1 MFKFF
6 KDWYESHLTD
16 PNQVALALI
25 ILSITL
31 ITYILLST
39 VAPILVAIVL
49 AYMLEGVVG
58 RINESN
64 QVRRES
70 IVLIVYVSFLAIAI
84 ITLFLLVPIMLDQLT
99 LLIKTLPSMLERGKI
114 LLLDFT
120 SNNNNFISEA
130 QLTQIFSTMNSEI
143 SVAGRSLIS
152 YSLSCLLYTSP
163 SPRDRG

>member
-49 AYMLEGVVG
+49 AYMLEGA
-58 RINESN
+58 
-64 QVRRES
+64 
-70 IVLIVYVSFLAIAI
+70 VSY
-84 ITLFLLVPIMLDQLT
+84 THLT
-99 LLIKTLPSMLERGKI
+99 LPTK
-114 LLLDFT
+114 
-120 SNNNNFISEA
+120 A
-130 QLTQIFSTMNSEI
+130 
-143 SVAGRSLIS
+143 
-152 YSLSCLLYTSP
+152 
-163 SPRDRG
+163 

>member
-39 VAPILVAIVL
+39 VAPILVAIIL

-58 RINESN
+58 RFNESSN
-64 QVRRES
+64 LRREA
-70 IVLIVYVSFLAIAI
+70 IVLFVYVSFIAI
-84 ITLFLLVPIMLDQLT
+84 SIVTLFLLIPIMLEQLT
-99 LLIKTLPSMLERGKI
+99 LFIKALPLMLERGKA

-120 SNNNNFISEA
+120 SNDNSFISEE
-130 QLTQIFSTMNSEI
+130 QLTNIFSTMNSEI
-143 SVAGRSLIS
+143 SMAGRSIIS
-152 YSLSCLLYTSP
+152 YSISSAG
-163 SPRDRG
+163 SIFGIMI

>member
-25 ILSITL
+25 ILSITM

-58 RINESN
+58 RINESK

-120 SNNNNFISEA
+120 SNNNNFISEIIS
-130 QLTQIFSTMNSEI
+130 TEKYSKRIVSEIFSKI
-143 SVAGRSLIS
+143 
-152 YSLSCLLYTSP
+152 P
-163 SPRDRG
+163 K

>member
-120 SNNNNFISEA
+120 SNNNVEKKNTI
-130 QLTQIFSTMNSEI
+130 I
-143 SVAGRSLIS
+143 
-152 YSLSCLLYTSP
+152 P
-163 SPRDRG
+163 K